1 MNETAETKVC
11 PFCAETIKA
20 AAKKCPFCNS
30 LLVRFAVLRQE
41 LILGLAFLISFAV
54 LVFACVL
61 VFPEY
66 SDDFVVNGRNFSP
79 YRKDLEVTHIDITP
93 EKHGENAYYY
103 GVSGYVT
110 NRGTYA
116 WRVKNIEL
124 TVSNTQGVVDVY
136 HEEVKDPFVVQPGA
150 VHAFVFQ
157 CQTILT
163 NPVVSAEARVEN
175 ARDGSMINFD
185 K

>member
-1 MNETAETKVC
+1 MMNETAETKTC
-11 PFCAETIKA
+11 PFCAEAIRA
-20 AAKKCPFCNS
+20 AAKKCPFCS
-30 LLVRFAVLRQE
+30 SRLVRFAVLRQE
-41 LILGLAFLISFAV
+41 LILGLGFLITFAASI
-54 LVFACVL
+54 FACVL

-79 YRKDLEVTHIDITP
+79 HRKDLEVTHIDITP
-93 EKHGENAYYY
+93 AQRGEKAYYY
-103 GVSGYVT
+103 GVSGFVT
-110 NRGTYA
+110 NRGAYA

-136 HEEVKDPFVVQPGA
+136 HEEVKEPFVVQPGA
-150 VHAFVFQ
+150 VHAFVFH

-175 ARDGSMINFD
+175 ARDGDMAQL
-185 K
+185 